1 MAAVCYII
9 VMNYAMQTCMALQD
23 VSYDINYGVVPTLKN
38 LNRMQ
43 IQLYLTQM
51 YLHDS
56 LRDPNGFVLRF
67 LYYIYFNYLYNLMHN
82 KISTDVVMLYK
93 LSTVPIEL

>member
-1 MAAVCYII
+1 
-9 VMNYAMQTCMALQD
+9 MNYAMQTYMVLQD
-23 VSYDINYGVVPTLKN
+23 VSYDISCGVVPTLKN

-51 YLHDS
+51 HLHDS
-56 LRDPNGFVLRF
+56 LRDSNGFVLRF
-67 LYYIYFNYLYNLMHN
+67 LFYIYHY

-93 LSTVPIEL
+93 LSTVSIEL